1 MLGQGFLYS
10 ELGMCHYQPRRRIT
24 LLCLLLMKTS
34 SDLFPLL
41 GFYSNLFL
49 NVGLGIIGLTLVLI
63 FHGGVINR
71 VLMRFDRFT
80 KKI

>member
-1 MLGQGFLYS
+1 
-10 ELGMCHYQPRRRIT
+10 
-24 LLCLLLMKTS
+24 MKTS
-34 SDLFPLL
+34 SDLFLLL